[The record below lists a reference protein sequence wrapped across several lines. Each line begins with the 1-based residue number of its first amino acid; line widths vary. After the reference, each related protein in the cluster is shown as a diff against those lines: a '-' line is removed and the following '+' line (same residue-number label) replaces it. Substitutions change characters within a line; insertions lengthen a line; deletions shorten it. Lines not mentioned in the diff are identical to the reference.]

1 MSQEWSAD
9 AGQNS
14 LSSPSRRSFE
24 NEKRSKI
31 AELVAKCSYELKK
44 HCSSLEGSELSN
56 DKLET
61 IVKTKA
67 LLCKLNGNWKHHL
80 SPWNPSRAALRVYGM
95 TKTKNKK
102 KPDPNSH
109 PQSCC
114 GIWTWQKNG
123 RDEPTR
129 RASIGTVLE
138 KRPWTRV
145 RAELGEGR
153 WQVYATTWNAGGWWG
168 AAVQRR
174 GLSSGLRDDLG
185 GGRPPRE
192 GK

>member
-44 HCSSLEGSELSN
+44 HCSSLIGSELSN

-67 LLCKLNGNWKHHL
+67 LLCKLNGN
-80 SPWNPSRAALRVYGM
+80 
-95 TKTKNKK
+95 
-102 KPDPNSH
+102 
-109 PQSCC
+109 
-114 GIWTWQKNG
+114 
-123 RDEPTR
+123 
-129 RASIGTVLE
+129 
-138 KRPWTRV
+138 
-145 RAELGEGR
+145 
-153 WQVYATTWNAGGWWG
+153 
-168 AAVQRR
+168 
-174 GLSSGLRDDLG
+174 
-185 GGRPPRE
+185 
-192 GK
+192 